1 MTYAIGIDL
10 GTTNSVVSVFRRGV
24 AETLAVD
31 GRSALPSVVSFR
43 PDGSVLVGQAAKSRL
58 LIDPESTVAS
68 AKRFMGDRGKRYSIG
83 RRSLSPPD
91 VAALVLGK
99 LKASAETALGQ
110 QIWDAVITVP
120 AYFTE
125 AQREDTKRAGEEAGF
140 NVLRLIPEPTAAAI
154 AYGLDRGKDQTL
166 MVYDLGGG
174 TFDVSI
180 LQVRGNNFEV
190 KAVGGDGN
198 LGGDDFDAAIASWA
212 AARFRAQTGVDVLTE
227 LNREGLMARQKL
239 KEASEAAKIELSQ
252 SDRAEISIPDFFG
265 HPLDLE
271 LTLAEYNALIAPF
284 LERTVI
290 AMRSV
295 LKDAKMGPED
305 IDRVILVGGS
315 TKNRAV
321 RALVA
326 KEIKDPFTSDR
337 VDEVVAHG
345 GAIVAANMFLPE
357 ENSTP
362 LEITDVTAHSLGVD
376 VLGEAEKVTFRAI
389 IPRQT
394 AYPCRL
400 GMLGSTNHAMQ
411 DVVIMRVFRGE
422 DMNPDR
428 NAYLGE
434 IELPVLPPQ
443 KEIVPIS
450 AIFELDADG
459 IIHFTAVQLPS
470 ISRSEAIIRFA
481 MEHAGAVDMTAVDAM
496 VKSGEARTKSVD
508 IRSS

>member
-24 AETLAVD
+24 AETLSVD

-43 PDGSVLVGQAAKSRL
+43 PEGSVLVGQAAKSRL
-58 LIDPESTVAS
+58 LIDPENTIAS
-68 AKRFMGDRGKRYSIG
+68 AKRFMGDRSKHYLIG
-83 RRSLSPPD
+83 ERSLSPPD

-99 LKASAETALGQ
+99 LKTSAESALGEK
-110 QIWDAVITVP
+110 IWDAVITVP

-125 AQREDTKRAGEEAGF
+125 AQREETKRAGEEAGF

-154 AYGLDRGKDQTL
+154 AYGLDKGKDQTL

-212 AARFRAQTGVDVLTE
+212 ASQFKAQTGVDVLTE
-227 LNREGLMARQKL
+227 NNREGLMARQKL
-239 KEASEAAKIELSQ
+239 KETSETAKIELSQ
-252 SDRAEISIPDFFG
+252 SDRAELSIPDFFG
-265 HPLDLE
+265 RSLDLE
-271 LTLAEYNALIAPF
+271 LTLAEYNALIAPL
-284 LERTVI
+284 LERTVS

-295 LKDAKMGPED
+295 LKDAKMRPED

-362 LEITDVTAHSLGVD
+362 LEISDVTAHSLGVD
-376 VLGEAEKVTFRAI
+376 VLNDANKVTFRAI

-411 DVVIMRVFRGE
+411 DAVIMRVFRGE
-422 DMNPDR
+422 DEDPER
-428 NAYLGE
+428 NSYLGE
-434 IELPVLPPQ
+434 IELPVIPPQ
-443 KEIVPIS
+443 KEIIPIS
-450 AIFELDADG
+450 AIFELDTDG
-459 IIHFTAVQLPS
+459 IIHFTAIQLPS
-470 ISRSEAIIRFA
+470 ISRIEPIIRFA
-481 MEHAGAVDMTAVDAM
+481 MEHSGAVDMGAVDAM